1 MSWEL
6 AAIKNIGATLCLS
19 SPFAILREPL
29 AIPTLVDT
37 GQRWVAPGKNR
48 FVRNQGW
55 FSDAIH
61 SWPYFVFPQMR
72 QHVHY
77 TRFSRFLP
85 RHGFI
90 CLNAERDRDS
100 PSVVVCIQTQ
110 LRVLS
115 TRCLGTVRATR
126 WCLMDRDSDLHVWLE
141 RGSRASWFRLPE
153 MGRQDSGSRYI
164 TELLP
169 AENSS

>member
-19 SPFAILREPL
+19 SSFAILREPL

-72 QHVHY
+72 HVHY

-100 PSVVVCIQTQ
+100 PAVVVCIQTQ

-126 WCLMDRDSDLHVWLE
+126 WCLVALGTVIYT
-141 RGSRASWFRLPE
+141 RGSKEVRERAGF
-153 MGRQDSGSRYI
+153 GSQRWGVKI
-164 TELLP
+164 VGADT
-169 AENSS
+169 